1 MKVFLVLLSVSG
13 EKVQGTGSLLT
24 IPMKRSGALLQLSR
38 GRPSQDNLICLD
50 KFSQLSV
57 SCYSPSADSMCSTLD
72 NMLNTLGSEGG
83 RFIARQ
89 SEVSRPT
96 LNTVGN
102 ITDTIT
108 RKVDGVE

>member
-1 MKVFLVLLSVSG
+1 M
-13 EKVQGTGSLLT
+13 
-24 IPMKRSGALLQLSR
+24 
-38 GRPSQDNLICLD
+38 
-50 KFSQLSV
+50 
-57 SCYSPSADSMCSTLD
+57 YSTLD

-102 ITDTIT
+102 ITNTIT
-108 RKVDGVE
+108 RKVDGVNIILGLTEFSEFSNFKRF